1 MLGIGAM
8 GSAAYVFV
16 PSNLANPLY
25 YAVITAA
32 LGLGWVGILRR
43 PFSGRW
49 IAVLLVAGISAWIV
63 TDWLWWLARL
73 LGHPVPFPSPIDA
86 LYMSGYLLMF
96 AALVWF
102 WRRHMTG
109 VLDGLLESAIIATA
123 FSVFTWAAIIA
134 PTGGWTRGSGFSTS
148 TALAYP
154 VLDAVL
160 LVGLGQLLLVP
171 SLRHARALQAMTL
184 GIAMFLFSDVVYA
197 YDSVRG
203 TVVEGT
209 WRDCGWM
216 FAYVLWGFAALHPS
230 LRLLGTAQPRP
241 VRFWLLRTSL
251 LALACLSLPFAFV
264 IAMRRDVMDAALFL
278 ALGSFMVVA
287 VFLRMS
293 LILRVQ
299 ERREDELAETLG
311 KLETLIEASPLAIV
325 AVGRKSL
332 VTLWNPSAEQLF
344 GWSAEEAIG
353 KPYPLTPSAEATQSL
368 ERVYAG
374 ESFHGETERK
384 CKDGSTVET
393 IVSSAP
399 LRDRAGEV
407 VGGVSLFVDT
417 SERKGLEEK
426 LRHSQRLET
435 VGQLAGGVAHDFNNL
450 LTAIS
455 GYCTL
460 SLERANGDPELTH
473 DLQEIAHAGERATEL
488 TRQLLAFGRRQVL
501 QTTAFDLNQAVIET
515 NDILGRLLGEQIRI
529 VNALEPSGC
538 PVKTDQGQIG
548 QVLMNL
554 AVNARDAMPEGGTLS
569 FLTED
574 IDLAASQAEPLALH
588 EGRYAHLRVTDTGQ
602 GMQKEVSERI
612 FEPYFTTKEV
622 GKGTGLG
629 LATVYGIVTQSGG
642 QISVES
648 ELGVG
653 TSFDIYLPWNV
664 LEPSSASSEQDQW
677 APGGYERILL
687 VEDEPGVREI
697 TARMLAQKGYEVIVA
712 AESKQ
717 AIDLASRVDFDLLVT
732 DVVLPGMD
740 GRRLAA
746 KLCSRKPDLRVVYVS
761 GYTRDGLEEGDLD
774 QVTRF
779 LQKPYSADDLASTV
793 RGALDSNL
801 LIATSR

>member
-1 MLGIGAM
+1 MLGIGTM
-8 GSAAYVFV
+8 GAFAYVFV
-16 PSNLANPLY
+16 PSNLADPLY
-25 YAVITAA
+25 YAVTTAA

-43 PFSGRW
+43 PFPGRW
-49 IAVLLVAGISAWIV
+49 IAVLLVAGISTWAV
-63 TDWLWWLARL
+63 ADWLWWLVEL
-73 LGHPVPFPSPIDA
+73 LEKSVPFPSPIDA
-86 LYMSGYLLMF
+86 LYMSGYLLTF

-123 FSVFTWAAIIA
+123 FGVFIWAAVIAPAGGQAQGSDPAVFTAV
-134 PTGGWTRGSGFSTS
+134 
-148 TALAYP
+148 AYP
-154 VLDAVL
+154 VLDAIL
-160 LVGLGQLLLVP
+160 LVGFGQLLLAP
-171 SLRHARALQAMTL
+171 ALRHSRALRAMTL
-184 GIAMFLFSDVVYA
+184 GIALFLFSDVVYA
-197 YDSVRG
+197 YDFVRG
-203 TVVEGT
+203 TTVNGT
-209 WRDCGWM
+209 WRDCGWLL
-216 FAYVLWGFAALHPS
+216 AYVLWGFAGLHPS
-230 LRLLGTAQPRP
+230 LRTLGTSQVSP
-241 VRFWLLRTSL
+241 VRSWVFRTLL
-251 LALACLSLPFAFV
+251 LAVACLSIPFGLV
-264 IAMRRDVMDAALFL
+264 IAERRGVLNIALFF
-278 ALGSFMVVA
+278 ALSSFAIVA
-287 VFLRMS
+287 VFVRMS

-299 ERREDELAETLG
+299 QHREDELAETLG

-332 VTLWNPSAEQLF
+332 VTLWNPSAEELF

-353 KPYPLTPSAEATQSL
+353 KPYPLGANEEATQNL

-384 CKDGSTVET
+384 CKDGSTVEA

-399 LRDRAGEV
+399 LRNRAGEV
-407 VGGVSLFVDT
+407 IGGVSLFVDT
-417 SERKGLEEK
+417 SERKALEER

-569 FLTED
+569 FVTED
-574 IDLAASQAEPLALH
+574 IDLADWQAEPLALH
-588 EGRYAHLRVTDTGQ
+588 AGRYAHLRVTDTGQ
-602 GMQKEVSERI
+602 GMEKEVSERI

-653 TSFDIYLPWNV
+653 TSFDIYLPWNE
-664 LEPSSASSEQDQW
+664 LEPLSASGEQDQW
-677 APGGYERILL
+677 TPGGHERILL

-697 TARMLAQKGYEVIVA
+697 TARMLALKGYEVIVA

-717 AIDLASRVDFDLLVT
+717 AIDLASRVEFDLLVT

-746 KLCSRKPDLRVVYVS
+746 ELCSRKPGLRVVYVS

-774 QVTRF
+774 QGTRF
-779 LQKPYSADDLASTV
+779 LEKPYSADDLARTV

-801 LIATSR
+801 LAAVSR